1 MGQWKRIGTDI
12 SLNHMY
18 EKPILERAFELA
30 RSGEYPRV
38 KELEK
43 ALSKEG
49 YSKGDPH
56 IHSPSVRKQLRF
68 LCSSA
73 CGIEHV

>member
-1 MGQWKRIGTDI
+1 
-12 SLNHMY
+12 MY

-30 RSGEYPRV
+30 RTGEYPRV

-43 ALSKEG
+43 ALSREG

-68 LCSSA
+68 LCLSA
-73 CGIEHV
+73 CGLEHA

>member
-1 MGQWKRIGTDI
+1 
-12 SLNHMY
+12 MY

-30 RSGEYPRV
+30 RSGDFIRV
-38 KELEK
+38 KDLEK

-49 YSKGDPH
+49 YAKGDPH

-68 LCSSA
+68 LCLSSCMLENA
-73 CGIEHV
+73 